1 MEWAL
6 VTYAAMQIL
15 VIGIVLIIVS
25 GLVKRYFSN
34 KNLQMMK
41 EYVNTESITLMEK
54 LMDMSMKKT
63 REMIMMSSYEEDEE
77 E

>member
-1 MEWAL
+1 M